1 MKKELIK
8 SFSKWI
14 ITSLTILCVLF
25 TESCNKSSSS
35 GTREIKIGVLLGFS
49 GTGSQNAIETK
60 AALDLGLQDV
70 NSFIQT
76 GGFDASIELF
86 YEDTESDTTQAKEK
100 AQLLIDK
107 GVQLIIGPYTSAETK
122 AVKTIVNQNDVLLV
136 SHSAVSTYLAIPDD
150 NLLRFVPSDTYQ
162 AQAICSMFDA
172 DSIKAIIPVV
182 RNDLWSNSLIDAT
195 KNKFTADGGVVL
207 TQQTF
212 EPGTTD
218 FSAVAATVK
227 ALISS
232 SIAEYGIGK
241 VAVYLISYGDG
252 TTFMEALSAAE
263 VDESTSVYGASA
275 FAQSSVLLANQT
287 ASAFAVITNLQ
298 CPVFGYDEDAASIY
312 NPLLDRIES
321 VTGTR
326 ASIYALAAYDI
337 LWNTVLTELS
347 LETDPGFKAFKA
359 RFIQQAS
366 AYYGAT
372 GSARL
377 DINGDRMHVFYDFW
391 AVTNENGEFSW
402 RRSASYNTSNQ
413 ILTRL

>member
-1 MKKELIK
+1 
-8 SFSKWI
+8 
-14 ITSLTILCVLF
+14 
-25 TESCNKSSSS
+25 
-35 GTREIKIGVLLGFS
+35 
-49 GTGSQNAIETK
+49 
-60 AALDLGLQDV
+60 
-70 NSFIQT
+70 
-76 GGFDASIELF
+76 
-86 YEDTESDTTQAKEK
+86 
-100 AQLLIDK
+100 
-107 GVQLIIGPYTSAETK
+107 
-122 AVKTIVNQNDVLLV
+122 
-136 SHSAVSTYLAIPDD
+136 
-150 NLLRFVPSDTYQ
+150 
-162 AQAICSMFDA
+162 MFDA